1 MRPLASLASKSSQI
15 PLRSPPDDALR
26 KQCNSTGLVIY
37 LVSVPLASLQ
47 TAVALSCRSVAPGP
61 GPESPFPFFVV
72 LPSHAC
78 ARGWFLNSVTCN
90 AIKML
95 EEVRTKLGSEL
106 WRHIGRNAALPKEG
120 VAVSELGVPLP

>member
-1 MRPLASLASKSSQI
+1 MQQYGPGHLSSERSSSQPSDGSGFI
-15 PLRSPPDDALR
+15 
-26 KQCNSTGLVIY
+26 
-37 LVSVPLASLQ
+37 LQ
-47 TAVALSCRSVAPGP
+47 VCGSWAW
-61 GPESPFPFFVV
+61 PESPFPFFVV

-95 EEVRTKLGSEL
+95 EEVKTKLGSEL